1 MRLIYSWRNCSI
13 IFFGTPIRRK
23 VRSQTSD
30 IWTDVATVVR
40 AVREEKESEERRS
53 KCAKRSK
60 CGKTLFFQCFVAPE
74 GRKVGSLKRR
84 SHLGRWEM
92 NNCTRLWHRADLEVK
107 TLKHL
112 GPGAK
117 QSTSG
122 SPDAQKV
129 HAVVARSTFWCQK
142 CEKLTVLDHF
152 CTFRRRKA
160 RDLVARSTCWRF

>member
-1 MRLIYSWRNCSI
+1 MRLIYSWRHCSI

-107 TLKHL
+107 TLKTSWARREAEHFWKSRCSKSARRCGAKHILMSKVWKTDGL
-112 GPGAK
+112 GPLLYV
-117 QSTSG
+117 QTSKKR
-122 SPDAQKV
+122 A
-129 HAVVARSTFWCQK
+129 T
-142 CEKLTVLDHF
+142 L
-152 CTFRRRKA
+152 
-160 RDLVARSTCWRF
+160 